1 MRCSPDE
8 RSEIRD
14 EMLTWISRWRAD
26 PGYSS
31 RSDPI
36 QFSNSPRSK
45 RSATR
50 WNWVPGHL
58 PSSFPFPQMKGSG
71 APSGAERFMAPS
83 GAPPPCFD
91 IRHCRSDR
99 TQEPGYDSD
108 PWHRSLL
115 RFRHVSR
122 NAPYPS
128 RDSIIIIKVP
138 CNVKL
143 RYGAGGRRTSVR
155 LLERI
160 CTLPESRRLDAN
172 VTTGE
177 AGHRLQW

>member
-1 MRCSPDE
+1 VPWMTFALID
-8 RSEIRD
+8 D
-14 EMLTWISRWRAD
+14 VRAGCGPCVEFRFNFQIAREANAPL
-26 PGYSS
+26 PGENGCRATLWSS
-31 RSDPI
+31 
-36 QFSNSPRSK
+36 
-45 RSATR
+45 
-50 WNWVPGHL
+50 L
-58 PSSFPFPQMKGSG
+58 PFPQSKGSG
-71 APSGAERFMAPS
+71 APSGAERLMAPF
-83 GAPPPCFD
+83 GAPPRCFD

-128 RDSIIIIKVP
+128 RDSNIIIKVP

-177 AGHRLQW
+177 AGHRLQ